1 MKRLGILILLVLLLC
16 GCALQQQEPV
26 KEKLTLVQEGAYTL
40 SDGTR
45 IDHWVTEIFENTVYQ
60 TADGWELLR
69 IPPRVDIANVS
80 VAYLEGFQH
89 LSEAAQEKVRAYYEE
104 NTPELDVA
112 ELLEAAWQ
120 DLNTI
125 SPEMGMFSPWWAHQ
139 DVFPVAYNASI
150 MCFAAETTI
159 VGSDKA
165 AQIDRVHTIFHRES
179 GEVLEIWDLFTVDRD
194 AAMDIIARALAQN
207 AAQFE
212 EIRAALE
219 GENVVRLQ
227 QGGMECFFPLGTLSW
242 SEYDCFMYLD
252 CAELDIWQDWAI
264 TEKID

>member
-1 MKRLGILILLVLLLC
+1 MKRIWILILFAAMLT
-16 GCALQQQEPV
+16 GCAT
-26 KEKLTLVQEGAYTL
+26 KEKPLPEELTLVQEGAYTL
-40 SDGTR
+40 SDGTVVDR
-45 IDHWVTEIFENTVYQ
+45 WIAEVFENTVYL

-80 VAYLEGFQH
+80 VGYLEGFQH
-89 LSEAAQEKVRAYYEE
+89 LNETAQEKVRAYYEK
-104 NTPELDVA
+104 NMPELNVPG
-112 ELLEAAWQ
+112 LLEAAWQ

-125 SPEMGMFSPWWAHQ
+125 SPEEGMFSPWWARQ
-139 DVFPVAYNASI
+139 DVFPVAYNDSI
-150 MCFAAETTI
+150 MCFAVETTT

-165 AQIDRVHTIFHRES
+165 ARIDRVHTIFRRES
-179 GEVLEIWDLFTVDRD
+179 GEVVEVWDLFAADRD
-194 AAMDIIARALAQN
+194 DAMDIIARALAQN
-207 AAQFE
+207 AAQIE

-227 QGGMECFFPLGTLSW
+227 QGGVEFCFPRGSLSW

-264 TEKID
+264 TEKLQ